1 MINAEVLQGQWNEI
15 KGTLKSHWGALNSD
29 DLRRFNG
36 DIDQLVGVI
45 QRKTGESREAVEAYL
60 EEVAGD
66 ASSAIASAAESV
78 RDVTQRAVSSVQETY
93 GNVSDQMRDRY
104 GDVEEMVRT
113 RPAESVAVAFGAG
126 LLAGVIV
133 GLVLR
138 NR

>member
-15 KGTLKSHWGALNSD
+15 KGVLKSHWGALTAD

-36 DIDQLVGVI
+36 DVDQLVGVI
-45 QRKTGESREAVEAYL
+45 QRKTGESREAVQAYL
-60 EEVAGD
+60 EEVAGN
-66 ASSAIASAAESV
+66 ASSMIASAAETV
-78 RDVTQRAVSSVQETY
+78 REVTNRTAASMNDTY
-93 GNVSDQMRDRY
+93 ENVSDHMRERY
-104 GDVEEMVRT
+104 ADVEDMVRT